1 MYTFLMNEQQYLK
14 ILELL
19 REKDSVELGKEMML
33 SFRKELPPFGF
44 ILLAM
49 LAYEVNRWH
58 WNDDMYGIKR
68 TFSQKDAYRNGC
80 LHDVRLLKDCI
91 LQDSDSCDALDNWLS
106 KQGFKSYE
114 DSDHKRQYLLL
125 FFRRLYRLKFPIDDI
140 EHWLFELEN
149 NSSFTL
155 GVELPVYNITR
166 DEIIN

>member
-1 MYTFLMNEQQYLK
+1 MDERQYLK

-33 SFRKELPPFGF
+33 SFRKELSPFGF
-44 ILLAM
+44 VLFAM
-49 LAYEVNRWH
+49 LAYEVDRFCW
-58 WNDDMYGIKR
+58 DDNIVAKR
-68 TFSQKDAYRNGC
+68 TFIQKDTYRNGC
-80 LHDVRLLKDCI
+80 LQEVRLLKEGI
-91 LQDSDSCDALDNWLS
+91 LQNSDSYDALDNWLS

-114 DSDHKRQYLLL
+114 DSDRKRQYLLL

>member
-1 MYTFLMNEQQYLK
+1 MNEQQYLK

-33 SFRKELPPFGF
+33 SFRRDLHPFGF
-44 ILLAM
+44 VLFAM
-49 LAYEVNRWH
+49 LAYEVDRIRW
-58 WNDDMYGIKR
+58 DDIMYGRAR
-68 TFSQKDAYRNGC
+68 TFFERDTYRNGC
-80 LHDVRLLKDCI
+80 LHDVRLLKECI
-91 LQDSDSCDALDNWLS
+91 LHNSNSCDALDNWLS

-114 DSDHKRQYLLL
+114 DSDRKRQYLLL
-125 FFRRLYRLKFPIDDI
+125 FFRRLYRLKFSIYDI

-149 NSSFTL
+149 NNSYTL